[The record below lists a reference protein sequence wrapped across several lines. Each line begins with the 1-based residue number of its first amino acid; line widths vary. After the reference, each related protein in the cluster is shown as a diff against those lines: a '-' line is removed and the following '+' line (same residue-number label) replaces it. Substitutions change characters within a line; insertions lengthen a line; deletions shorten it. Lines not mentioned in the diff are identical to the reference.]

1 MKVVVAVTHAEKP
14 PELNR
19 LMAVTPQEEI
29 LAPYIALADNIK
41 AGLCDSDIEAWNTFF
56 RTTLFTFKVLH
67 DADAKE
73 FATLGLRQEAAAKYF
88 AVAYTPIQW
97 IHKIVQIK
105 RDREALSGNRLS
117 NEDIAKLFT
126 SHNFKT
132 VRGQEQISTTF
143 VENALY
149 IWRMALCYS
158 DVQDALIR
166 GVGVF
171 SHKSMLDSVSKFAQA
186 IRRCKMQ
193 AEQVQWVFCLM
204 LDRALEGFTSVG
216 EMSNQSFVGTQS
228 TKGHI
233 DVMLALLELKDK
245 LLSESVP
252 SLGLSAQVVQAL
264 QNNFTTVTA
273 YRKKV
278 PPAPI
283 DDSEARGKPYFA
295 WMAGWSLTEK
305 KVVQFIEGIL
315 FKDHFKREL

>member
-1 MKVVVAVTHAEKP
+1 
-14 PELNR
+14 
-19 LMAVTPQEEI
+19 
-29 LAPYIALADNIK
+29 
-41 AGLCDSDIEAWNTFF
+41 
-56 RTTLFTFKVLH
+56 
-67 DADAKE
+67 
-73 FATLGLRQEAAAKYF
+73 
-88 AVAYTPIQW
+88 
-97 IHKIVQIK
+97 
-105 RDREALSGNRLS
+105 
-117 NEDIAKLFT
+117 
-126 SHNFKT
+126 
-132 VRGQEQISTTF
+132 
-143 VENALY
+143 
-149 IWRMALCYS
+149 MALCYS

-166 GVGVF
+166 GAEVF
-171 SHKSMLDSVSKFAQA
+171 SHKSMFDSVSKIAQA

-216 EMSNQSFVGTQS
+216 EMSNQSFFGTQS

-264 QNNFTTVTA
+264 QKNFTTVTA

-315 FKDHFKREL
+315 FKDHFKRELKQVLSNRQSSVELLKVEDIKKLWDGMAEAIANETQQAKLGGSAPVEQDQGQDPIEENLDHVTFIPPNTDEAKEATVKQYQEQTFTIVDQSITLLIEAKDESGNVEMLRSAIKSFDIAPAVVDGVCSDL